1 MKILVIS
8 TNVFPIPLK
17 GYGQLEQLAYLWAVE
32 FQKAGHEVSVVAPEG
47 STLPEGMELIAT
59 KPGEGDPRTVFE
71 DSGFMRYKDRLLTG
85 AWDVVMDNS
94 WAWMTIQAQMEHG
107 KQLPVVHCYHSDPTN
122 CDPQRPPP
130 IERPCLVC
138 FSKAQS
144 DIMTRHWRKPT
155 RMVYHG
161 IDTEF
166 YHPDPKVERG
176 DRYLFLARYCPEKGF
191 LDVAHIARKCRIGLD
206 AYGDTTIIGP
216 HQEYATACFRENGKQ
231 IKVNPG
237 IPREQ
242 TVKEYQTHKA
252 LITWPNFVEIF
263 GATTVEAMCCGC
275 PVISKDS
282 GAARELIVH
291 GKSGFVVDTVEEAED
306 LIKTDAVSTLDPQD
320 IIEQGRKF
328 TIEKSAEGHLR
339 ILNDVA
345 QGFYW

>member
-1 MKILVIS
+1 VNLKILVIS
-8 TNVFPIPLK
+8 SNVFPIPLK

-47 STLPEGMELIAT
+47 STLPEGMELVAT
-59 KPGEGDPRTVFE
+59 KQGEIET
-71 DSGFMRYKDRLLTG
+71 DSWNRYKDRLLTG
-85 AWDVVMDNS
+85 AWDAVMDNS
-94 WAWMTIQAQMEHG
+94 WWWCTIWGQMEHG

-122 CDPQRPPP
+122 CDPHRPPP
-130 IERPCLVC
+130 VERPCLVC

-144 DIMTRHWRKPT
+144 DIMTRRWRKPT
-155 RMVYHG
+155 HVVLHG

-191 LDVAHIARKCRIGLD
+191 LDIADMARKCRIGLD

-216 HQEYATACFRENGKQ
+216 HQAYAANCFHENDGKQ
-231 IKVNPG
+231 IRVNPA

-291 GKSGFVVDTVEEAED
+291 GKTGFVVDTIEEAED
-306 LIKTDAVSTLDPQD
+306 LIKSDAISALNPQD

-328 TIEKSAEGHLR
+328 TIERSAAGHLR
-339 ILNDVA
+339 VLNDVA